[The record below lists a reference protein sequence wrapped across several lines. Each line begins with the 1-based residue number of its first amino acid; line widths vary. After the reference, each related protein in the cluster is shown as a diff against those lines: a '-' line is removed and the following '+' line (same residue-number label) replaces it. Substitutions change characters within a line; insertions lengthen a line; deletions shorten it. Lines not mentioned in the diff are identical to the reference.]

1 MNKTL
6 IISVL
11 MAYQVVNDS
20 SLTIVTYEHTY
31 NDCHISELNL
41 NLVYIRD
48 KDNNLARIEL
58 DKIIGIQ
65 FADKTAL
72 VGMK

>member
-1 MNKTL
+1 MNKVL
-6 IISVL
+6 VISILNTYSVI
-11 MAYQVVNDS
+11 NDGCLS
-20 SLTIVTYEHTY
+20 IVTYEHTY
-31 NDCHISELNL
+31 NDCHINELNL

-65 FADKTAL
+65 FADKAAL

>member
-1 MNKTL
+1 MNKIL
-6 IISVL
+6 VINLLSVY
-11 MAYQVVNDS
+11 MAINDGY
-20 SLTIVTYEHTY
+20 LTIVTDNKTFE
-31 NDCHISELNL
+31 DCRVNELDL
-41 NLVYIRD
+41 NLVYVRD

-65 FADKTAL
+65 FADKAAL

>member
-1 MNKTL
+1 MNKVL
-6 IISVL
+6 VISILNTYSVI
-11 MAYQVVNDS
+11 NDGCLS
-20 SLTIVTYEHTY
+20 IVTYEHTY
-31 NDCHISELNL
+31 NNCHINELDL

-65 FADKTAL
+65 FADKAAL

>member
-1 MNKTL
+1 MNKIL
-6 IISVL
+6 VISVL
-11 MAYQVVNDS
+11 NAYTVINDG
-20 SLTIVTYEHTY
+20 SLTIVTDNKTF
-31 NDCHISELNL
+31 NDCHISDLDL

-58 DKIIGIQ
+58 DKIISIQ
-65 FADKTAL
+65 FTDKAAL

>member
-1 MNKTL
+1 MNK
-6 IISVL
+6 VL
-11 MAYQVVNDS
+11 LFGLLNVYMAVNDGCLS
-20 SLTIVTYEHTY
+20 IVTYEHTY
-31 NDCHISELNL
+31 NDCRINDLDL
-41 NLVYIRD
+41 NLVYIKD

-65 FADKTAL
+65 FADKAAL

>member
-1 MNKTL
+1 MNKIL
-6 IISVL
+6 VISVL
-11 MAYQVVNDS
+11 NAYSVINDG
-20 SLTIVTYEHTY
+20 SLTIVTD
-31 NDCHISELNL
+31 NKAFIDCRVSDLDL

-58 DKIIGIQ
+58 DNIISIQ
-65 FADKTAL
+65 FADKAAL

>member
-1 MNKTL
+1 MNKIL
-6 IISVL
+6 VFSL
-11 MAYQVVNDS
+11 LNAYFVINDDCLS
-20 SLTIVTYEHTY
+20 IVTYEHTY
-31 NDCHISELNL
+31 NDCHINDLDL

-58 DKIIGIQ
+58 DKIVGIQ
-65 FADKTAL
+65 FADKAAL

>member
-1 MNKTL
+1 MNKDL
-6 IISVL
+6 IIGVLNAYSVI
-11 MAYQVVNDS
+11 NDGCLS
-20 SLTIVTYEHTY
+20 IVTYEHTY
-31 NDCHISELNL
+31 NDCRISDLDL

-65 FADKTAL
+65 FADHIAL

>member
-6 IISVL
+6 VISLLNTYAII
-11 MAYQVVNDS
+11 NDGCLS
-20 SLTIVTYEHTY
+20 IVTYEHTY
-31 NDCHISELNL
+31 NDCRISDLDL

-48 KDNNLARIEL
+48 KDNNLCRIEI
-58 DKIIGIQ
+58 DDIIGIQ
-65 FADKTAL
+65 FQDKATL

>member
-1 MNKTL
+1 MNKIL
-6 IISVL
+6 VISIL
-11 MAYQVVNDS
+11 NAYSVINDGCLS
-20 SLTIVTYEHTY
+20 IVTYEHTY
-31 NDCHISELNL
+31 NDCHINDSDL

-65 FADKTAL
+65 FADKVAL

>member
-1 MNKTL
+1 MNKIL
-6 IISVL
+6 VISVL
-11 MAYQVVNDS
+11 NAYTVINDGCLS
-20 SLTIVTYEHTY
+20 IVTYEHTY
-31 NDCHISELNL
+31 NDCHISELDL

-48 KDNNLARIEL
+48 KDDNLTRIEL

-65 FADKTAL
+65 FADKAAL

>member
-1 MNKTL
+1 MNKVLVVTL
-6 IISVL
+6 LNVY
-11 MAYQVVNDS
+11 MAINDGCLS
-20 SLTIVTYEHTY
+20 IVTYEHTY
-31 NDCHISELNL
+31 NDCHISELDL

-58 DKIIGIQ
+58 DDIISVQ
-65 FADKTAL
+65 FTDKAAL

>member
-1 MNKTL
+1 MNK
-6 IISVL
+6 VL
-11 MAYQVVNDS
+11 VIGLLNVYMAINDGCLS
-20 SLTIVTYEHTY
+20 IVTYEHTY
-31 NDCHISELNL
+31 NDCHINELDL

-58 DKIIGIQ
+58 DDIISVQ
-65 FADKTAL
+65 FTDKAAL

>member
-1 MNKTL
+1 MNKIL
-6 IISVL
+6 VISVL
-11 MAYQVVNDS
+11 NAYSVINDGCLS
-20 SLTIVTYEHTY
+20 IVTYEHTY
-31 NDCHISELNL
+31 NDCHINDLDL

-48 KDNNLARIEL
+48 KDNKLFRIEL

-65 FADKTAL
+65 FADKAAL

>member
-1 MNKTL
+1 MNKIL
-6 IISVL
+6 VISIL
-11 MAYQVVNDS
+11 NAYSVINDGCLS
-20 SLTIVTYEHTY
+20 IVTYKHTY
-31 NDCHISELNL
+31 NNCHINELDL

-58 DKIIGIQ
+58 DKIISIQ
-65 FADKTAL
+65 FADKAAL